1 MTGGKSKEWTY
12 TSWNL
17 KLNINVQATQLRIFS
32 SISSHK
38 HWRPRENGEKERAS
52 KLTVDKPSPPKEEKL
67 DISQG
72 IWNALSY
79 YYKLPF
85 TYCIYQLEVSASVQ
99 ITQVYRK
106 TFMYSR
112 CLVYMQIEKD
122 ERWREIQERGD
133 IGDIYKYT
141 CIYLWL
147 IHVNVWQKPT

>member
-38 HWRPRENGEKERAS
+38 HWRSRENGGKERAS

-85 TYCIYQLEVSASVQ
+85 TYGILPIRAQCFCPNYMSTVKL
-99 ITQVYRK
+99 
-106 TFMYSR
+106 FMYSR
-112 CLVYMQIEKD
+112 CLAYMQIERMKGG
-122 ERWREIQERGD
+122 REVQEG
-133 IGDIYKYT
+133 GDIYKYT